1 MQIYVCCELPLQ
13 AQCCLVHLSYNLP
26 PGLYQWVY
34 VPCGSQSSTV
44 VYVPMPADQNHQQL
58 RLCSGVRSFQ
68 QAPQAYKARRPTVP
82 RLVATTGWSTTPT
95 PPGCAEIVLQAEG
108 ELSLSGLRTRRRTR
122 CPRDL
127 PRGCGVESSFP
138 AGCRRPRLHIREN
151 HQRSLQRSE
160 GQYRPPTSLP
170 R

>member
-1 MQIYVCCELPLQ
+1 M
-13 AQCCLVHLSYNLP
+13 
-26 PGLYQWVY
+26 VY
-34 VPCGSQSSTV
+34 I
-44 VYVPMPADQNHQQL
+44 PMPADQNHQQL

-108 ELSLSGLRTRRRTR
+108 ELSLSALRTRRRTR

-127 PRGCGVESSFP
+127 PRGCGVQSSFSSRMSFALTQARKPP
-138 AGCRRPRLHIREN
+138 AKFAAERRAVSAPHFTTTLDHRRSK
-151 HQRSLQRSE
+151 QRSHERCLFIIDM
-160 GQYRPPTSLP
+160 GL
-170 R
+170 